1 MVYEL
6 GGAIRRDCIIFYHDN
21 DSSSLAVNVSISR
34 LGDGVG
40 YYNNHVLDWKN
51 LLVPIDLDSPFNN
64 VKPD

>member
-40 YYNNHVLDWKN
+40 YYNNHVLDGKN
-51 LLVPIDLDSPFNN
+51 LLIP
-64 VKPD
+64 